1 MAKKKGRRTTNVARK
16 REKRNRDRKT
26 RQKQLALE
34 KQRRLP
40 HEKSEEEHLHAC
52 ISQSRELLDEP
63 EFEGVHFDPILMH
76 KRVMEV
82 LEHDETEHTDAPLD
96 ISEYLL
102 ESEAESLDLTD
113 VNVIDEAA
121 INADPS
127 VIVPEAEEASDHFR
141 LEVLPHLVTPDFM
154 EKLTQ
159 ALTACETRLKLTGN
173 RELAEVAFVTRSL
186 FEAAPP
192 EILAF
197 HPMIQ
202 TIGIETLRALVEEI
216 DTIIDGRED
225 VKEILTDVLAQE
237 DSETSE
243 SQPLSAFSTTGL
255 DDAVESEPVEPVSVD
270 TEAIETEA
278 VVIEDS
284 LPTSTETEA
293 VVIED
298 SLSTSTETEKDQPA
312 PPVQSSE
319 PEPIVLQETIPSEIA
334 PPPPTVSPD
343 ELPARALYKNFNGL
357 AIKDNFERST
367 DGVSGQEDLA
377 TYALVNENAEQI
389 EFADVENERYI
400 TVTAEKLQLHAR
412 SEAELA
418 IAMAEVEARCTSAV
432 MYLAKTVQE
441 RG

>member
-82 LEHDETEHTDAPLD
+82 LEHDETEMTETPVD
-96 ISEYLL
+96 ISEYLI
-102 ESEAESLDLTD
+102 ESEEDAIPLTN
-113 VNVIDEAA
+113 VNVDEAV
-121 INADPS
+121 INKAPP
-127 VIVPEAEEASDHFR
+127 VLIPEAEEASDHFR

-159 ALTACETRLKLTGN
+159 ALTACEARLKRTGN

-216 DTIIDGRED
+216 DVIIDGREG

-237 DSETSE
+237 DSETHQ
-243 SQPLSAFSTTGL
+243 SQPTSVFSDTGL
-255 DDAVESEPVEPVSVD
+255 DDAVESEPVESVSLDMEVIPA
-270 TEAIETEA
+270 EAA
-278 VVIEDS
+278 VIDDS
-284 LPTSTETEA
+284 LPTPIETETDLPA
-293 VVIED
+293 A
-298 SLSTSTETEKDQPA
+298 SAQP
-312 PPVQSSE
+312 SE
-319 PEPIVLQETIPSEIA
+319 PEPIVLQEAVSSEIA
-334 PPPPTVSPD
+334 SPPPTLSPD
-343 ELPARALYKNFNGL
+343 ELPACALYKNFNGL
-357 AIKDNFERST
+357 AIKENFEAST
-367 DGVSGQEDLA
+367 DDASLQEEFA
-377 TYALVNENAEQI
+377 NYALVNENEEQI
-389 EFADVENERYI
+389 EFADVENERYV
-400 TVTAEKLQLHAR
+400 TVTKEKLQLHAR

>member
-40 HEKSEEEHLHAC
+40 YEKSEEEHLHAC
-52 ISQSRELLDEP
+52 ISQSRELLGEP

-82 LEHDETEHTDAPLD
+82 LEHAEIEPTDAPLD

-102 ESEAESLDLTD
+102 ESEEESINI
-113 VNVIDEAA
+113 VDEAG

-127 VIVPEAEEASDHFR
+127 IVVPEAEEASDHFR

-159 ALTACETRLKLTGN
+159 ALTACEIRLKRTGN

-202 TIGIETLRALVEEI
+202 SIGIETLRALVEEI
-216 DTIIDGRED
+216 DIIIDGRED

-243 SQPLSAFSTTGL
+243 SQPLSVFSNSGL
-255 DDAVESEPVEPVSVD
+255 DDAVESEPVESVPLD
-270 TEAIETEA
+270 AETIETEEP
-278 VVIEDS
+278 I
-284 LPTSTETEA
+284 
-293 VVIED
+293 IED
-298 SLSTSTETEKDQPA
+298 SLSTSTEGEKDLPA

-319 PEPIVLQETIPSEIA
+319 PEPPVFQVPTPSEIV
-334 PPPPTVSPD
+334 PPPVTLSPD

-357 AIKDNFERST
+357 DIKDNFEEST
-367 DGVSGQEDLA
+367 DGVSGQDTLV
-377 TYALVNENAEQI
+377 TYALVNETEEQI

-400 TVTAEKLQLHAR
+400 TVTEEKLQLHAR

-432 MYLAKTVQE
+432 MYLATTVQE

>member
-52 ISQSRELLDEP
+52 ISQSRELLGEP

-82 LEHDETEHTDAPLD
+82 LEHSETEITDTPVD

-102 ESEAESLDLTD
+102 ESEEDAIPLTN
-113 VNVIDEAA
+113 VNVDEAV
-121 INADPS
+121 INADPP
-127 VIVPEAEEASDHFR
+127 VLIPEAEEASDHFR

-159 ALTACETRLKLTGN
+159 ALTACEIRLKRTGN

-216 DTIIDGRED
+216 DVIIDGREE

-237 DSETSE
+237 DSETHQ
-243 SQPLSAFSTTGL
+243 SQPISVFSDTGL
-255 DDAVESEPVEPVSVD
+255 DNEVESEPVESVSPHTEVVD
-270 TEAIETEA
+270 AEA

-284 LPTSTETEA
+284 LPTPIETETDLPA
-293 VVIED
+293 A
-298 SLSTSTETEKDQPA
+298 SAQP
-312 PPVQSSE
+312 SE
-319 PEPIVLQETIPSEIA
+319 PEPIVLQEAVSSEIA
-334 PPPPTVSPD
+334 SPPPTLSPD
-343 ELPARALYKNFNGL
+343 ELPACALYKNFNGL
-357 AIKDNFERST
+357 AIKENFKAST
-367 DGVSGQEDLA
+367 DDASLQEGLA
-377 TYALVNENAEQI
+377 NYALVNENEKQV
-389 EFADVENERYI
+389 EFADAENERYV
-400 TVTAEKLQLHAR
+400 TVTKEKLQLHAR

>member
-82 LEHDETEHTDAPLD
+82 LEHDETARTDAPVD

-102 ESEAESLDLTD
+102 ESEEESIDLRN
-113 VNVIDEAA
+113 VNVVDEAA

-127 VIVPEAEEASDHFR
+127 IVVPEAEEASDHFR

-154 EKLTQ
+154 EKLTH
-159 ALTACETRLKLTGN
+159 ALTACEIRLKRIGN

-216 DTIIDGRED
+216 DIIIDGRED

-237 DSETSE
+237 DSETSQ
-243 SQPLSAFSTTGL
+243 SQPLSVFSNTGL
-255 DDAVESEPVEPVSVD
+255 DDAVESEPVASVSLH
-270 TEAIETEA
+270 TEAIASEE

-284 LPTSTETEA
+284 LPTSIEA
-293 VVIED
+293 D
-298 SLSTSTETEKDQPA
+298 RDMPA
-312 PPVQSSE
+312 PPIQSSE
-319 PEPIVLQETIPSEIA
+319 PAPIVLQETTPSEIA
-334 PPPPTVSPD
+334 PPPPTLSAD
-343 ELPARALYKNFNGL
+343 ELPARALYKNFSGL
-357 AIKDNFERST
+357 GIKDSFENST
-367 DGVSGQEDLA
+367 DGVSGQDGLVNY
-377 TYALVNENAEQI
+377 TLVNENEAQI

-400 TVTAEKLQLHAR
+400 TVTEEKLQLHAR
-412 SEAELA
+412 SETELA

-432 MYLAKTVQE
+432 MYLATTVQE

>member
-40 HEKSEEEHLHAC
+40 YEKSEEEHLHDC

-82 LEHDETEHTDAPLD
+82 LDHDEPELTDAPLD

-102 ESEAESLDLTD
+102 EPEEDAIDPTD
-113 VNVIDEAA
+113 VNAIDEAT
-121 INADPS
+121 INADQS
-127 VIVPEAEEASDHFR
+127 IVVPEAEEASDHFR
-141 LEVLPHLVTPDFM
+141 LEVLPYLVTPDFM

-159 ALTACETRLKLTGN
+159 ALTACEIRLKRTGN

-202 TIGIETLRALVEEI
+202 TIGLETLRALVEEI
-216 DTIIDGRED
+216 DIIIDGRED

-237 DSETSE
+237 DSETSQ
-243 SQPLSAFSTTGL
+243 SQPLSVFSNTGL
-255 DDAVESEPVEPVSVD
+255 DDAVESEPIESVSLHTQAIASEEP
-270 TEAIETEA
+270 I
-278 VVIEDS
+278 
-284 LPTSTETEA
+284 
-293 VVIED
+293 IED
-298 SLSTSTETEKDQPA
+298 SLSTSIEAEKDPPA

-319 PEPIVLQETIPSEIA
+319 PEPTVLQETTPSEIV
-334 PPPPTVSPD
+334 PPPPTLSPD
-343 ELPARALYKNFNGL
+343 ELPARALYKNFSGL
-357 AIKDNFERST
+357 GIKDNFKKST
-367 DGVSGQEDLA
+367 DGVSGQDALA
-377 TYALVNENAEQI
+377 NYTLVNQNEEQI

-400 TVTAEKLQLHAR
+400 TVTEEKLQLHAR

-418 IAMAEVEARCTSAV
+418 MAMAEVEARCTSAV

>member
-76 KRVMEV
+76 KRVIEV
-82 LEHDETEHTDAPLD
+82 LEHDETEGTDVPLD

-102 ESEAESLDLTD
+102 ESEEEESIDLTD
-113 VNVIDEAA
+113 VNVVDAAA
-121 INADPS
+121 INADQS
-127 VIVPEAEEASDHFR
+127 VVVPEAEDASDHFR

-154 EKLTQ
+154 EKLTH
-159 ALTACETRLKLTGN
+159 ALTACEIRLKRTGN

-202 TIGIETLRALVEEI
+202 TIGIETLRVLVEEI
-216 DTIIDGRED
+216 DIIIDGRED

-237 DSETSE
+237 DSEASQ
-243 SQPLSAFSTTGL
+243 SQPLSVFSNTGFE
-255 DDAVESEPVEPVSVD
+255 DAVESEPVESVSFQ
-270 TEAIETEA
+270 TEAIETEE
-278 VVIEDS
+278 VV
-284 LPTSTETEA
+284 T
-293 VVIED
+293 ED
-298 SLSTSTETEKDQPA
+298 SLSTSIETEKDLPA
-312 PPVQSSE
+312 PPVQSPE
-319 PEPIVLQETIPSEIA
+319 PEAIVLEETVPSEIA
-334 PPPPTVSPD
+334 PLPPTLSPD
-343 ELPARALYKNFNGL
+343 ELPARALYKNFSGL
-357 AIKDNFERST
+357 DIKDDFEKAI
-367 DGVSGQEDLA
+367 DGVSGQDALA
-377 TYALVNENAEQI
+377 NYALVNENEEQV

-400 TVTAEKLQLHAR
+400 TVTEDKLHLHAR
-412 SEAELA
+412 SEAELV
-418 IAMAEVEARCTSAV
+418 IAMAEIEACCTSAV

>member
-82 LEHDETEHTDAPLD
+82 LEHDETEPTDTAMD

-102 ESEAESLDLTD
+102 EPEEESIDLTN
-113 VNVIDEAA
+113 VNVGDEAA

-127 VIVPEAEEASDHFR
+127 VVVPEVEEASDHFR

-159 ALTACETRLKLTGN
+159 ALTACEIRLKRTGN

-216 DTIIDGRED
+216 DIIIDGRED

-237 DSETSE
+237 DSETSQP
-243 SQPLSAFSTTGL
+243 QPLSVFSNTGL
-255 DDAVESEPVEPVSVD
+255 EDAVESEPVESVSLH
-270 TEAIETEA
+270 TEAIALEEPI
-278 VVIEDS
+278 IEDS
-284 LPTSTETEA
+284 SPASIEA
-293 VVIED
+293 
-298 SLSTSTETEKDQPA
+298 EKELPA

-319 PEPIVLQETIPSEIA
+319 PEPTVLEETAPSETV
-334 PPPPTVSPD
+334 PPPPTLSAD

-357 AIKDNFERST
+357 GIKDNFEKSI
-367 DGVSGQEDLA
+367 DGVSTQDALA
-377 TYALVNENAEQI
+377 NYALVNENEEQI

-400 TVTAEKLQLHAR
+400 TVTEEKLQVHAR

>member
-52 ISQSRELLDEP
+52 ISQSPELLDEP
-63 EFEGVHFDPILMH
+63 EFEGVHFDPILMY

-82 LEHDETEHTDAPLD
+82 LEESETEDDETDRTDASLD

-102 ESEAESLDLTD
+102 ESEEDSIDLTD
-113 VNVIDEAA
+113 VNVVVDEAVIDE
-121 INADPS
+121 DHPPLR
-127 VIVPEAEEASDHFR
+127 PEAEEASYHFR
-141 LEVLPHLVTPDFM
+141 LEVLPHLATPDFM

-159 ALTACETRLKLTGN
+159 ALTACETRLKRTGN
-173 RELAEVAFVTRSL
+173 RELAEVAYVTRSL

-202 TIGIETLRALVEEI
+202 TIGIGTLRALVEEM
-216 DTIIDGRED
+216 DVIIDGRED
-225 VKEILTDVLAQE
+225 AKEMLADVLAQE
-237 DSETSE
+237 DAGTSQ
-243 SQPLSAFSTTGL
+243 SQPLPVFSNTGL
-255 DDAVESEPVEPVSVD
+255 DDAVESEPIESVSLQ
-270 TEAIETEA
+270 TETIETEE
-278 VVIEDS
+278 VVIADS
-284 LPTSTETEA
+284 L
-293 VVIED
+293 
-298 SLSTSTETEKDQPA
+298 LSVEVEGDM
-312 PPVQSSE
+312 PVPLIQSFE
-319 PEPIVLQETIPSEIA
+319 PESIILEEAMPSEIA
-334 PPPPTVSPD
+334 PPPPTLSPD
-343 ELPARALYKNFNGL
+343 ELPACALYKNFNGL
-357 AIKDNFERST
+357 AIKGNFEKST
-367 DGVSGQEDLA
+367 DDVPGGDGFA
-377 TYALVNENAEQI
+377 TYVLVSENEEQI

-400 TVTAEKLQLHAR
+400 IVTEDKLQLHAR

-418 IAMAEVEARCTSAV
+418 IAMTEVETCCTSAV
-432 MYLAKTVQE
+432 LYLAKTVQE

>member
-63 EFEGVHFDPILMH
+63 EFEGLHFDPILMH

-82 LEHDETEHTDAPLD
+82 LEQDETERPDTPID
-96 ISEYLL
+96 ISEYLI
-102 ESEAESLDLTD
+102 ETEEDSIDPTH
-113 VNVIDEAA
+113 VNVVDEAA

-127 VIVPEAEEASDHFR
+127 VVVPEAEEASDHFR

-159 ALTACETRLKLTGN
+159 ALTACETRLKRTGN

-216 DTIIDGRED
+216 DIIIDGRED

-237 DSETSE
+237 DSETSQ
-243 SQPLSAFSTTGL
+243 SQPLSVFSNTGL
-255 DDAVESEPVEPVSVD
+255 DDAVESEFVESVSLD

-284 LPTSTETEA
+284 LPTP
-293 VVIED
+293 IEG
-298 SLSTSTETEKDQPA
+298 EKDLPA
-312 PPVQSSE
+312 PPVESSE

-334 PPPPTVSPD
+334 PPAPTVSAD
-343 ELPARALYKNFNGL
+343 ELPARALYKNFSGFG
-357 AIKDNFERST
+357 IKDNFEKST
-367 DGVSGQEDLA
+367 DGVSGEDELA
-377 TYALVNENAEQI
+377 NYALVNENEEQI

-400 TVTAEKLQLHAR
+400 TVTEEKLQLHAR

-432 MYLAKTVQE
+432 MYLAKTIEE

>member
-16 REKRNRDRKT
+16 REKRNRDRKI

-82 LEHDETEHTDAPLD
+82 LEYDETEITDAPVD

-102 ESEAESLDLTD
+102 ESEENAIYPTNI
-113 VNVIDEAA
+113 NVVDEAV
-121 INADPS
+121 INEDQP
-127 VIVPEAEEASDHFR
+127 VLIPEAEEASDHFR
-141 LEVLPHLVTPDFM
+141 LEVLPLLVTPDFM
-154 EKLTQ
+154 QKLTQ

-173 RELAEVAFVTRSL
+173 RDLAEVAFVTRSL

-216 DTIIDGRED
+216 DLIIDGRED

-237 DSETSE
+237 DSETYQ
-243 SQPLSAFSTTGL
+243 SQPLSVFSNTGL
-255 DDAVESEPVEPVSVD
+255 DNAVESEPVESVSLHTEVVD
-270 TEAIETEA
+270 AEEVVIEESLPTPIETETEPPA
-278 VVIEDS
+278 VS
-284 LPTSTETEA
+284 A
-293 VVIED
+293 
-298 SLSTSTETEKDQPA
+298 QP
-312 PPVQSSE
+312 SE
-319 PEPIVLQETIPSEIA
+319 PEPIVLQETIPPEIA
-334 PPPPTVSPD
+334 PPPPPLSPD
-343 ELPARALYKNFNGL
+343 ELPACALYKNFNGL
-357 AIKDNFERST
+357 GIKEHFEVST
-367 DGVSGQEDLA
+367 DDASLQEGFA
-377 TYALVNENAEQI
+377 NYALVNENGEQI
-389 EFADVENERYI
+389 EFADVENARYI
-400 TVTAEKLQLHAR
+400 TVTEDKLQLHAR

>member
-26 RQKQLALE
+26 RQKQLAVE
-34 KQRRLP
+34 KQRRLL
-40 HEKSEEEHLHAC
+40 HEKSEEEHLYDC
-52 ISQSRELLDEP
+52 ISRSRELLDEP
-63 EFEGVHFDPILMH
+63 EFEGVHFDPILMY

-82 LEHDETEHTDAPLD
+82 LEHDETESPDTPLD

-102 ESEAESLDLTD
+102 ESEEGAIDLTN
-113 VNVIDEAA
+113 VNVGDEAA
-121 INADPS
+121 INEDPS
-127 VIVPEAEEASDHFR
+127 IVVPEGEDASDQFR
-141 LEVLPHLVTPDFM
+141 LEVLPPLVTPDFM

-159 ALTACETRLKLTGN
+159 ALIACEMRLKRTGN

-216 DTIIDGRED
+216 DIIVDGRED

-237 DSETSE
+237 DSETFE
-243 SQPLSAFSTTGL
+243 SQPLSVFSNTGL
-255 DDAVESEPVEPVSVD
+255 EDAVEAEPVESVSLG
-270 TEAIETEA
+270 TEAIASEEP
-278 VVIEDS
+278 I
-284 LPTSTETEA
+284 
-293 VVIED
+293 IED
-298 SLSTSTETEKDQPA
+298 SLSTSIEAEKDPPA

-319 PEPIVLQETIPSEIA
+319 PEPTVLQETA
-334 PPPPTVSPD
+334 PPPPTLSPD
-343 ELPARALYKNFNGL
+343 ELPACALYKNFNGL
-357 AIKDNFERST
+357 DIKDNFEKST
-367 DGVSGQEDLA
+367 DGVSGQDALA
-377 TYALVNENAEQI
+377 NYALVNENEEQI

-400 TVTAEKLQLHAR
+400 TVTEEKLQLHAR